1 MRRGRFR
8 TRRDRIRKGLFDM
21 NALLLPDFKEV
32 LEQKDDAAIR
42 ALLENLLPPQAAE
55 LLAALS
61 HEQASYALEVLRDD
75 KEALIFEYL
84 PEQVQYELAVGAGRE
99 QLAKLVSAMSP
110 DDRVRFIKTL
120 PGKIVDELMPLLAQA
135 ERNDIKRLLTF
146 PDGTAGARM
155 NTDYASVGEGLT
167 CGVAL
172 EKVRHEAPNKETI
185 YTVYV
190 LDNDRHLEGVI
201 GLKELLLGRSDQ
213 LVSSIMRKEVVA
225 VRGDEPVQKA
235 GELVKQY
242 DLIALPVLDDRGRM
256 LGIVTVDDLIDSME
270 KKTTEEILSLGGVE
284 PGALDKPYF
293 QNPISLV
300 VRKRVGWL
308 LLLFVAEMFT
318 GTVLRHFDEAIE
330 RVVALSFFIPLLIGT
345 GGNAGSQTVSTIIRS
360 LALKEIKTSDWPKIL
375 AREATSGLFLGLL
388 LGVVG
393 FGRSLMWAP
402 DDKMLA
408 LTIGCTLVAICAWA
422 NSVAAMIP
430 IFAQRAGMD
439 PTVLSAPLI
448 TTLVDATGLVLY
460 FNIASVFIAKL
471 SAPPIAVSEVL
482 RSKLLQVAGDAP
494 TEMAQKLRDMAGA
507 TPPEAKN
514 EWLFPAIALVTLSI
528 IFYMMSRHKPNNP
541 QTTSSMA

>member
-1 MRRGRFR
+1 
-8 TRRDRIRKGLFDM
+8 M
-21 NALLLPDFKEV
+21 NALLLPDLKEAIT
-32 LEQKDDAAIR
+32 EKDEAGIR
-42 ALLENLLPPQAAE
+42 ALLETLLPVQAAE
-55 LLAALS
+55 LLTTLP
-61 HEQASYALEVLRDD
+61 HDQISYALELLKDD

-84 PEQVQYELAVGAGRE
+84 PEKFQYELAIGAGRE
-99 QLAKLVSAMSP
+99 QLAKLVSAMNP
-110 DDRVRFIKTL
+110 DERVRFIRTL
-120 PGKIVDELMPLLAQA
+120 PTKIVEELMPMLAQA
-135 ERNDIKRLLTF
+135 ERSDIKRLLTF
-146 PDGTAGARM
+146 ADGSAGSRM
-155 NTDYASVGEGLT
+155 NTDYASVGSEMT
-167 CGVAL
+167 CGAAL

-190 LDNDRHLEGVI
+190 LDGDRHLEGVI
-201 GLKELLLGRSDQ
+201 GLKELLLGRPEQ
-213 LVSSIMRKEVVA
+213 LVSSTMRKEVVA

-235 GELVKQY
+235 AELVKKY
-242 DLIALPVLDDRGRM
+242 DLIAMPVLDDRGRM
-256 LGIVTVDDLIDSME
+256 LGIVTVDDLIDILE
-270 KKTTEEILSLGGVE
+270 KKATEEILSMGAVE

-293 QNPISLV
+293 QNPIGLV

-375 AREATSGLFLGLL
+375 AREALSGLMLGLL

-393 FGRSLMWAP
+393 FARSLMWDPTNYA
-402 DDKMLA
+402 LA

-460 FNIASVFIAKL
+460 FNIATLFIKKL
-471 SAPPIAVSEVL
+471 SEEAAVIPEGLRQRIVDVATAKDMPPDVATKLNEIAAV
-482 RSKLLQVAGDAP
+482 G
-494 TEMAQKLRDMAGA
+494 
-507 TPPEAKN
+507 PPEAKN

-528 IFYMMSRHKPNNP
+528 IFYIMSRKKPGAP
-541 QTTSSMA
+541 PEMAAA